1 MRGRC
6 NAPSRV
12 HPWGGAFPGAAK
24 SSCSSS
30 PSFRRGFARTAPPQ
44 YVWDAS
50 PSVSGLQTGC
60 VQNRARNFAKSAI
73 YRLRDAGNQPGG
85 RLPLREP
92 AGPLASHK
100 AAKRPR
106 RFLRKRPGWCAY
118 GVTHTTLG
126 RYFERPE
133 MKAQLRQLRQQLR
146 AEQQALA
153 AARAAE
159 RRLEPEIRRKAAE
172 QAARER
178 EQERGFR
185 ADWAEYWSR
194 RSLAYT
200 EEDAWRDERNAPR
213 RPETRADL
221 HNTNDVI
228 AARVVGAGGGLQAVI
243 EATEL
248 PTLNSISDLDPV
260 IVTRAY
266 DNDRR
271 ERTRPPVTVRWQRR
285 PRRLLPEASA
295 RPAAAAAPGGRR
307 AAKAARP
314 RLRRRPHHTQ
324 PLLRPAR
331 GQQTTPPHRKTAQGG
346 AAARTPHAA
355 PPQPALKSDPLTRAL
370 PVASKRLCRS
380 HAWPRRCL
388 ARLTQPQDFCSLDA
402 RARIPQPAV
411 SR

>member
-1 MRGRC
+1 MRAKPSQKLRKERHLPAARRRKSAGR
-6 NAPSRV
+6 AATVKRA
-12 HPWGGAFPGAAK
+12 GG
-24 SSCSSS
+24 ST
-30 PSFRRGFARTAPPQ
+30 RQPQ
-44 YVWDAS
+44 GRQAS
-50 PSVSGLQTGC
+50 PPVLTQTAGLVRLWC
-60 VQNRARNFAKSAI
+60 VKRGARILAMKRRR
-73 YRLRDAGNQPGG
+73 RLRKLVPDSELLRRLAGE
-85 RLPLREP
+85 PLRE
-92 AGPLASHK
+92 LA
-100 AAKRPR
+100 RD
-106 RFLRKRPGWCAY
+106 Y

-185 ADWAEYWSR
+185 ADWAEYGSR